1 MTSFE
6 YLEIVCFKDNKSAVQ
21 DDTDHARSG
30 DGADSS
36 LRRTKASTSG
46 SKNSLSLGT
55 GDGYTGDI
63 SDEVDTTV
71 KRSQK
76 KTTSGKKNPKPGGT
90 TRRTWPLDQEK
101 RLRKQFREEMKQGRL
116 PGRAVCLE
124 AMKKYPHA
132 STWQDIKDKIRNM
145 TISDARK

>member
-1 MTSFE
+1 MS
-6 YLEIVCFKDNKSAVQ
+6 Q
-21 DDTDHARSG
+21 
-30 DGADSS
+30 
-36 LRRTKASTSG
+36 ASTSG

-55 GDGYTGDI
+55 VDDDTGDF
-63 SDEVDTTV
+63 SGEVNTTV
-71 KRSQK
+71 KRNRE
-76 KTTSGKKNPKPGGT
+76 KTTSVKKKLKPGGT

-101 RLRKQFREEMKQGRL
+101 RLRKQFREEMMQGRL

-132 STWQDIKDKIRNM
+132 AKWQDIREKIRNM